1 MADKGLTVREAAA
14 AVKVGKTALY
24 EALKDAGAGVRTED
38 DE

>member
-1 MADKGLTVREAAA
+1 MADKGLTGREAAA

-24 EALKDAGAGVRTED
+24 EALKDAGDGDRTEG